1 MVATVSMERIEY
13 YSRLLEQWRREDRE
27 TRERSRILFARAR
40 AQAEAYVAWARSER
54 EMWEA
59 WERSR
64 LVNRL
69 LRVAGRV
76 CRFFVCKALDPV
88 AGPICGIPAGLTEK
102 RRARMACTAFT
113 PVGPCPDTLG
123 KAGVS

>member
-1 MVATVSMERIEY
+1 MVATVTMERIEY
-13 YSRLLEQWRREDRE
+13 YDRLLRQWRREDRE
-27 TRERSRILFARAR
+27 TRERARVLFARAY
-40 AQAEAYVAWARSER
+40 AQADAYVSWARSQR
-54 EMWEA
+54 ETWEA
-59 WERSR
+59 WERDR

-76 CRFFVCKALDPV
+76 RRFFVRKALDPV

>member
-13 YSRLLEQWRREDRE
+13 YDRLLEQWRREDRE
-27 TRERSRILFARAR
+27 TRERSRVLFARAR

-69 LRVAGRV
+69 LRGAEMV
-76 CRFFVCKALDPV
+76 CRFFVRKALNH
-88 AGPICGIPAGLTEK
+88 G
-102 RRARMACTAFT
+102 RRADLPQFGHDGAKTR
-113 PVGPCPDTLG
+113 PQDGLY
-123 KAGVS
+123 GVFSGRALS